1 VAAVTAP
8 PPGATAVP
16 LVLAT
21 GEYDNKLLTGTDDI
35 EGGAVSH
42 YKSNIRDIEFNLFEV
57 LGRDEVLGKG
67 PFEEVDVETA
77 RAILVEVDRL
87 AREDLAASY
96 VESDRTPPVFDPDAH
111 TADVPEA
118 FAKSYRAWMDAE
130 YWRLSLPAELG
141 GQPAPSTLNW
151 AIGELVLG
159 SNAPVWMYACGPSF
173 ASIVHAC
180 GNERDKRIAE
190 HMVERG
196 WGATMVLTEP
206 DAGSDVGAGR
216 TKATLQEDGSWHIEG
231 VKRFITSAEHDMS
244 ENIIHLVL
252 ARPVGVEGA
261 GGPGTKG
268 LSLFVVPK
276 HHFDLQTGELTGER
290 NGAYVTGVEKKMG
303 IKVSNTCEVTFGDP
317 SGGGEPAKGWLLGEV
332 HDGIAQM
339 FQVIENARMMVGTK
353 AIATLSTGYLNAL
366 DYAKE
371 RVQGADLTQAADKTA
386 PRVTITHHPDVRRS
400 LMTQKSFAE
409 AMRALVLYTATWQDR
424 VQVATHAGERDEL
437 AERVNDLLLPIVKGY
452 GSERSWVLLGTESL
466 QTLGGS
472 GFLQEYPIEQY
483 VRDAKIDT
491 LYEGTTAIQG
501 QDLFFRK
508 IVKDQAQALGHLAG
522 EIQSFAEDEADS
534 AASGGR
540 LKVERGL
547 LAQGLED
554 AQAIVGTLVDEL
566 MSADPSRSA
575 AEGDRGIR
583 NIYKVGLNTSRL
595 LMALGDVVCSW
606 LLLRQAEVALERLGD
621 EVKRSDQAF
630 YEGKVA
636 AAQFFARNV
645 LPKLSAE
652 RAIAEATDLS
662 LMDLAEDAF

>member
-1 VAAVTAP
+1 
-8 PPGATAVP
+8 
-16 LVLAT
+16 
-21 GEYDNKLLTGTDDI
+21 
-35 EGGAVSH
+35 VSH

-57 LGRDEVLGKG
+57 LGRDEVLGTG
-67 PFEEVDVETA
+67 PFEDVDGETA
-77 RAILVEVDRL
+77 RAILAECDRL
-87 AREDLAASY
+87 AREELAASY
-96 VESDRTPPVFDPDAH
+96 VESDRTPPVFDPATS
-111 TADVPEA
+111 TAPVPEA
-118 FAKSYRAWMDAE
+118 FKKSYRAWMDAE

-141 GQPAPSTLNW
+141 GQPAPATLNW

-173 ASIVHAC
+173 ASIVHRN

-190 HMVERG
+190 HMVEKD

-216 TKATLQEDGSWHIEG
+216 TRAIPQEDGTWHVEG

-252 ARPVGVEGA
+252 ARPVGVEGK

-268 LSLFVVPK
+268 LSLFIVPK
-276 HHFDLQTGELTGER
+276 HHFDLETGELTGER
-290 NGAYVTGVEKKMG
+290 NGAYVTNVEHKMG
-303 IKVSNTCEVTFGDP
+303 IKVSNTCEVTFGEDA
-317 SGGGEPAKGWLLGEV
+317 PAVGWLLGEV

-353 AIATLSTGYLNAL
+353 AIATLSSGYLNAL
-366 DYAKE
+366 AYAKE
-371 RVQGADLTQAADKTA
+371 RVQGADLTRASDKTA

-409 AMRALVLYTATWQDR
+409 AMRALVLYTASWQD
-424 VQVATHAGERDEL
+424 QVMLAEHHGDKDEL

-466 QTLGGS
+466 QTFGGS
-472 GFLQEYPIEQY
+472 GFLQEYPLEQY

-508 IVKDQAQALGHLAG
+508 IVKDQGKALGFLTG
-522 EIQSFAEDEADS
+522 EIESFIRSEA
-534 AASGGR
+534 GNGR
-540 LKVERGL
+540 LKNEREL
-547 LAQGLED
+547 LATALED
-554 AQAIVGTLVDEL
+554 AQAIVGHLVTDL
-566 MSADPSRSA
+566 MSADPSS
-575 AEGDRGIR
+575 EGG
-583 NIYKVGLNTSRL
+583 NIENVYKVGLNTSRL
-595 LMALGDVVCSW
+595 LMVLGDVVCAW
-606 LLLRQAEVALERLGD
+606 LLLRGAEVALGRLGG
-621 EVKRSDQAF
+621 ELKPSDKAF

-636 AAQFFARNV
+636 AAQFFARTV
-645 LPKLSAE
+645 LPKVTAE

-662 LMDLAEDAF
+662 VMELDEAAF

>member
-1 VAAVTAP
+1 M
-8 PPGATAVP
+8 
-16 LVLAT
+16 
-21 GEYDNKLLTGTDDI
+21 
-35 EGGAVSH
+35 SH

-57 LGRDEVLGKG
+57 LGRDQVLGTG
-67 PFEEVDVETA
+67 PFEEVDTDTA
-77 RAILVEVDRL
+77 RSILAEVDRL

-96 VESDRTPPVFDPDAH
+96 EDSDRNPPVFDPETS
-111 TADVPEA
+111 TAPVPEA
-118 FAKSYRAWMDAE
+118 FKKSYQAWMDAE

-141 GQPAPSTLNW
+141 GQPAPSSLNW

-159 SNAPVWMYACGPSF
+159 ANAPVWMYACGPSF
-173 ASIVHAC
+173 ASIVNAN
-180 GNERDKRIAE
+180 GNDRDKRIAQ
-190 HMVERG
+190 HMVERQ

-216 TKATLQEDGSWHIEG
+216 AKATLQDDGSWHIEG
-231 VKRFITSAEHDMS
+231 VKRFITSGEHDMS

-252 ARPVGVEGA
+252 ARPVGVEGV

-276 HHFDLQTGELTGER
+276 HHFDHETGELTGER
-290 NGAYVTGVEKKMG
+290 NGVYVTNVEHKMG
-303 IKVSNTCEVTFGDP
+303 IKVSNTCEVTFGD
-317 SGGGEPAKGWLLGEV
+317 SAVGGGEPARGWLLGEV

-366 DYAKE
+366 EYAKE
-371 RVQGADLTQAADKTA
+371 RVQGPDLTRASDKTA

-400 LMTQKSFAE
+400 LMTQKSYAE
-409 AMRALVLYTATWQDR
+409 AMRALVLYTASWQDR
-424 VQVATHAGERDEL
+424 VQLAGFNGEKDEL

-466 QTLGGS
+466 QTFGGS

-508 IVKDQAQALGHLAG
+508 IVKDQAKALGYVAG
-522 EIQSFAEDEADS
+522 EIESFIKSEA
-534 AASGGR
+534 GNGR
-540 LKVERGL
+540 LKIERGL

-554 AQAIVGTLVDEL
+554 GQAIVGTLINQL
-566 MSADPSRSA
+566 MSADPS
-575 AEGDRGIR
+575 AEGGDLH

-595 LMALGDVVCSW
+595 LMVLGDIVCSW
-606 LLLRQAEVALERLGD
+606 LLLRQAEVALEKLGG
-621 EVKRSDQAF
+621 EVKPGDKSF

-645 LPKLSAE
+645 LPKIAAE

-662 LMDLAEDAF
+662 VMELDENAF